1 VSKTRNLSDLLDAN
15 GDVKSTALDNATL
28 TGIDDNADA
37 TAITIDSSER
47 VGINNTS
54 PVSPLTV
61 GGIQETGTDRASIAV
76 KTISNSLSI
85 GESAIQIEEQS
96 GTEGYFM
103 GVDSTGGL
111 FFSNSGSATKT
122 LYLGDDDN
130 VGIGESSPS
139 AQLHV
144 NDDTHDGIT
153 AKFVNSNAGNSGA
166 DISLIKDSSSP
177 ASGDNVGT
185 IRFKANDDGG
195 TERTFASIQAVTEDA
210 SAGSS
215 DVSLRFSVRGNGSTS
230 ELIRL
235 TSSGLHIGGTGSAN
249 ALDDYEEGTWT
260 PVFQYTTTTP
270 SFSYV
275 NRYGRYTKIGRMV
288 MINFSM
294 NITSIDTGSANGDI
308 QISGLPFTSKNPAA
322 SGGGVMVYGADVYAN
337 TYDVSVNIND
347 NATLFTFIQSRDN
360 EGWINLSS
368 ANDAGQLLFQGS
380 IVYDTDS

>member
-1 VSKTRNLSDLLDAN
+1 MSKIKVNEIVNRNGSSITIGDAN
-15 GDVKSTALDNATL
+15 TSTVAINSGTTL
-28 TGIDDNADA
+28 TGFSSTGIDDNATS
-37 TAITIDSSER
+37 TAITIDSSQR
-47 VGINNTS
+47 VGITEQINK
-54 PVSPLTV
+54 TV
-61 GGIQETGTDRASIAV
+61 NDSQLIIAGGND
-76 KTISNSLSI
+76 SN
-85 GESAIQIEEQS
+85 Q
-96 GTEGYFM
+96 
-103 GVDSTGGL
+103 GGNIL
-111 FFSNSGSATKT
+111 
-122 LYLGDDDN
+122 LYG
-130 VGIGESSPS
+130 PS
-139 AQLHV
+139 A
-144 NDDTHDGIT
+144 
-153 AKFVNSNAGNSGA
+153 
-166 DISLIKDSSSP
+166 SP
-177 ASGDNVGT
+177 ANTIIYRQGT
-185 IRFKANDDGG
+185 SEILRMD
-195 TERTFASIQAVTEDA
+195 
-210 SAGSS
+210 SAG
-215 DVSLRFSVRGNGSTS
+215 LK
-230 ELIRL
+230 
-235 TSSGLHIGGTGSAN
+235 IGGTGSAN
-249 ALDDYEEGTWT
+249 ALNDYEEGDWT